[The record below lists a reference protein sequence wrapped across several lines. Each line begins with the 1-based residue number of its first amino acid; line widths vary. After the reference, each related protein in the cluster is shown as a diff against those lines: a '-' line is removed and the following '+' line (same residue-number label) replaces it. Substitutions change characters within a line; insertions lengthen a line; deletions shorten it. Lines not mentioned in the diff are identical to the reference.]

1 MKRAPLLVLAGT
13 VAGFVGV
20 LTFHTRPVSATTPG
34 IPQSAGTPSASSA
47 ASSAAA
53 QGRSAGPAPTPAVAG
68 GKTAGGKTAGGHVA
82 RSVMGQSVQFGYG
95 VLDVRV
101 TVSGNHITDIS
112 VPNLRTAEP
121 TSQQIS
127 EQAIPMLRSEVL
139 SAQSASVNGISGAT
153 YTSQAYV
160 QSLQAALDK
169 LHMK

>member
-1 MKRAPLLVLAGT
+1 
-13 VAGFVGV
+13 
-20 LTFHTRPVSATTPG
+20 
-34 IPQSAGTPSASSA
+34 
-47 ASSAAA
+47 
-53 QGRSAGPAPTPAVAG
+53 
-68 GKTAGGKTAGGHVA
+68 
-82 RSVMGQSVQFGYG
+82 MGQSVQFGYG

-101 TVSGNHITDIS
+101 TVIGNHITDIS

-169 LHMK
+169 LHVK

>member
-34 IPQSAGTPSASSA
+34 IPRSAGMPSASSA

-53 QGRSAGPAPTPAVAG
+53 PGRSAGPPPTPAVAG
-68 GKTAGGKTAGGHVA
+68 GRTAGGHVA

>member
-34 IPQSAGTPSASSA
+34 IPQPAGTPSTSSA
-47 ASSAAA
+47 ASSSAAP
-53 QGRSAGPAPTPAVAG
+53 GRSAGPAPTPAVAG
-68 GKTAGGKTAGGHVA
+68 GNTTGGHVA
-82 RSVMGQSVQFGYG
+82 RSVVGQSVQFGYG

-160 QSLQAALDK
+160 QSLQTALDK
-169 LHMK
+169 LHVK